1 MSVAL
6 IQEKRRFLM
15 NLQKS
20 AAEKTLRSASNN
32 KYNAVRIDKDSTLA
46 DKTVALKELVKDVE
60 KLTRKNQSVT
70 IIVVSD

>member
-1 MSVAL
+1 MH
-6 IQEKRRFLM
+6 
-15 NLQKS
+15 LQKS
-20 AAEKTLRSASNN
+20 AAENTLRSASNN

-60 KLTRKNQSVT
+60 KLTRGNQSVT

>member
-1 MSVAL
+1 VSVAL

-46 DKTVALKELVKDVE
+46 DKT
-60 KLTRKNQSVT
+60 LTFPHH
-70 IIVVSD
+70 

>member
-20 AAEKTLRSASNN
+20 AAEKTLRSASKN
-32 KYNAVRIDKDSTLA
+32 KYNAVRIDKDATPA
-46 DKTVALKELVKDVE
+46 DKSSELKELVRDVE
-60 KLTRKNQSVT
+60 KLTRRNQSVT